1 MKRVLITG
9 INGFTG
15 FYVAKELE
23 LAGWEVWG
31 IGLQPHADI
40 TDRYKQVDLLD
51 RNALEMAISDIEP
64 HAVLHMAGLAF
75 VALSDAQAFYQVH
88 IVGTR
93 NLLAALAACPQV
105 PECVLVASSAYVYGN
120 STEGVLSESTPVNPA
135 NDYAVSKL
143 AMEYMARLWLDR
155 LPIVISRPFT
165 YTGVGQS
172 ESFLLP
178 KIVAHF
184 RRREPVIELG
194 NLNVARDFSD
204 VRTVAKAYRRLLEVR
219 PVGETVNVCS
229 GKATSLR
236 DVLALV
242 CEISGQEIEVQVNPA
257 FVRRND
263 VTELCGDASKLC
275 SLVGDLE
282 SPALSDTLRWMLEA

>member
-1 MKRVLITG
+1 
-9 INGFTG
+9 
-15 FYVAKELE
+15 
-23 LAGWEVWG
+23 
-31 IGLQPHADI
+31 
-40 TDRYKQVDLLD
+40 
-51 RNALEMAISDIEP
+51 
-64 HAVLHMAGLAF
+64 
-75 VALSDAQAFYQVH
+75 
-88 IVGTR
+88 
-93 NLLAALAACPQV
+93 
-105 PECVLVASSAYVYGN
+105 
-120 STEGVLSESTPVNPA
+120 
-135 NDYAVSKL
+135 
-143 AMEYMARLWLDR
+143 
-155 LPIVISRPFT
+155 
-165 YTGVGQS
+165 
-172 ESFLLP
+172 LLP